1 MQIDIDSVAQYCY
14 TIDVPFV
21 YKPIST
27 YNILAYSNDNEYSSN
42 NQNNAYSFY
51 DQLGRSKEYVFNNQG
66 NIISETNVKGDK
78 IQYIYNESS
87 CNCGSAASIKY
98 PNGLIIEKEYDI
110 KGNLTKVF
118 NTFTKATTKYAYHTI
133 KGIDVVD
140 TITNALGQQTIYG
153 YDTLSNLIS
162 IMEPDGNI
170 SYISYNNQSLPV
182 TFTDQ
187 QGNISRTIYD
197 SLGQAI
203 ASINPKGDSTIYD
216 YDEFGNIRTITDP
229 QGRSINYNYDIMDRM
244 ISETDAAGNITR
256 YSYNNMS
263 ELDSLIDPMGHV
275 TTFNYD
281 AGGNLIKTTNHFGIS
296 RNYNYDEQGKLISY
310 ENARGQQILYQYD
323 NLGQLLRK
331 STQEDSTIARYG
343 YDNMGNMTIA
353 ANKNISINR
362 FYDLS
367 GRLVSESQS
376 ILKLNDTLSDNDT
389 ISADDFSKD
398 YSNLVINGDTV
409 IIDGEHHYLSISLIN
424 GAVVKHLATDLD
436 FVHKCNITARDFIW
450 VDTDSKIDVTGL
462 GYLGGGRDGNDT
474 TLGRTKG
481 NSLTEGSTPGSGG
494 SHGGKGGAFT
504 FGSSTIGLSA
514 RTYDDKLWP
523 TYPGSGGGSNGNPGF
538 NGGGV
543 IYLDAPR
550 IIVDGNL
557 VANGEDALNDNGGAG
572 AGGSIIVK
580 ADSLLGSGE
589 IKANGGNGIEGYEKP
604 RGGGGGRILISA
616 NIITPVIKFPFGGL
630 CGGSCGSLWYKNTF
644 GYYVLESVFQ
654 GDSIHKIDYQD
665 TIYNNSNIIVDGT
678 TLIINGQHA
687 FKSIKIISGGVLS
700 HDNPNED
707 TNCLGSILR
716 VSNQIDIDPS
726 SRIDLVGKGYAGSIG
741 NLCAQTINRQCGA
754 TGLSGGSYGGKGADL
769 NGSSG
774 DEYGDP
780 HNPHELG
787 SGGAQ
792 LNGNIES
799 KGGNGGGHITIF
811 CPKIN
816 LNGNIIANGSLG
828 LLGGAGSGG
837 SIIIHTDTI
846 LGMGEIKADGGS
858 YNYPG
863 QPFTGGGGGGGRIA
877 IFTRDNNTLNLNKI
891 HARGG
896 YGAKNGLPGTIYLSA
911 NDSLI
916 REYNKYPTVI
926 YKDTTISLTASDKH
940 LDSTSITLDGSYLTI
955 QGKHSFENLTVS
967 NWSTIEMNDS
977 LSVNVLKILDNG
989 YITQS
994 YPTITNDSIK
1004 TYAMHIIAKEI
1015 YIEEYG
1021 ILWAT
1026 GSGYPG
1032 GWPQIDSQITLSPFV
1047 GGSHGGNGGGWYK
1060 GWLCDSNEAQ
1070 FTGCSIGESGTIF
1083 DSYKF
1088 PNLPGGGG
1096 GNKAEPGCSG
1106 GGIIDLKCDLLYN
1119 KGKIFADGNMQFNI
1133 DNPKGAGAGGSILI
1147 RSSKIM
1153 GNGIY
1158 SAIGG
1163 LVYIYDRGRPPLARS
1178 GGGGRIAIHCPEIP
1192 SNLIDN
1198 LFVNSGKCNQYRLGT
1213 GAGTGSIFIS
1223 KDSLHAGKLIYKG
1236 DGGQKSNWRFRDRND
1251 YSVGPTYLDNINFAD
1266 DTLSIQNAWVVL
1278 RDTSTNKNI
1287 TNVNV
1292 ISGYLDISQ
1301 KLKINFLTIDSGD
1314 VLSLTDT
1321 LKIDTL
1327 QINNNGNLTTHYSE
1341 TGTVQPLNLVSHRVN
1356 ILPGGK
1362 IDVSR
1367 RGCRPGYRD
1376 DGSIASNDSTAGG
1389 SHAGKGGGNSCGT
1402 YGDIYNPHAAG
1413 AGGGQPNQDIYYPKF
1428 YNRGGGVVYIKA
1440 DTILLNGGVFADG
1453 IQDSTA
1459 MNKSGGSA
1467 GGSIIIKA
1475 GAISGNG
1482 TIRSSGG
1489 NELQQSWG
1497 PKLQAGGGGRIAV
1510 YADNAQGLFLEKM
1523 YAWGYNPGTIYL
1535 NIGDQPQLRF
1545 GGNLSK
1551 VHATTYSINDSTLIL
1566 NISGNTQVKL
1576 ASGSR
1581 VHMCSLSD
1589 TAVLILT
1596 DSIKSD
1602 SIILNNRSM
1611 ISNEIPQPFAEQQ
1624 LSINTRYL
1632 YIDTIA
1638 AVDVSDKGYPN
1649 GYNINWDT
1657 LSRTGY
1663 SIEFAGTHA
1672 GRGRSSIPNRKYV
1685 GKPYGNFWQ
1694 PTAMGG
1700 GSGLIDFFCTYNP
1713 LNCSSGAHQG
1723 GGAIS
1728 LQCQTI
1734 KNYGKI
1740 AANGG
1745 SYLQNYTYYGGGGG
1759 GSVSILCGKL
1769 EGTGQIQANGGFAGY
1784 LGGGGR
1790 IAIEADTMPASI
1802 DQQVSASGGAAG
1814 TILISD
1820 RTIAKSKLLVDNN
1833 NTTAEDTST
1842 WITSVGSG
1850 TISRATA
1857 DTLECATCNFPVY
1870 GGKPGL
1876 SGLHVTINPTDINDA
1891 FAHYTI
1897 LWNDKKRLA
1906 LDTIGGRSLL
1916 VYASVGQAF
1925 CGVIKVDT
1933 IIIRR
1938 GGRAYS
1944 TDPILYERLILTNGK
1959 LKDPLHGIQT
1969 GYAAPQKEPMRYGAN
1984 GKTVTDTGIAI
1995 NSRSV
2000 NSDSH
2005 PATIFERIA
2014 CGIRQRM
2021 AMHRAKREERQEVL
2035 SGAQPSQTAL
2045 MVQPGT
2051 GFITSLQNVALNS
2064 SAFAGSDKS
2073 QRADGKGINA
2083 SIRNNQAPTHC
2094 DAGDPAYTYD
2104 MLDRVTSMAS
2114 PAGVTRYHY
2123 DTHTGQLDSI
2133 ISPEGKAFGFTYDRG
2148 RLTRMSYPNGIS
2160 VNYTFDENDNL
2171 TDLHYQKEDGS
2182 TVKRYQY
2189 AYDKNGM
2196 RTSMQDNDGLHEYTY
2211 DSLYQIIQATHPTVQ
2226 NPLERFEYDAAG
2238 NRLSDEV
2245 KSAYQYN
2252 ELNQLTEDDSDLYNY
2267 DADGNMTEK
2276 ISKETG
2282 DTTRFVWDVENRLV
2296 EVRKPGM
2303 TVKYAYDALRR
2314 RMSKTVNAITTQFR
2328 YDGDN
2333 LILEIDDKD
2342 SIEAAYTFGLGID
2355 NPIAMHR
2362 NGGNYYYEKDGL
2374 GSVSAL
2380 TDSIAVVVKEY
2391 KYTVF
2396 GQIIAESGED
2406 IENPF
2411 TYTSRELDVE
2421 TGNYYYRARYYNAEI
2436 GRFLGEDPIG
2446 IVSGEINLYRFV
2458 WNSPLAYIDPL
2469 GLEGE
2474 NCIIKWFKDY
2484 TPESIKKFLLN
2495 AIQMKVV
2502 KNMFPKPSNVID
2514 QAQAINALY
2523 RLTPGQNAALQQL
2536 ELNGGV
2542 APSPG
2547 TGSNDSARTAQ
2558 TLNILSAGLKLAG
2571 E

>member
-1 MQIDIDSVAQYCY
+1 LSLSYTIPGGHAFTNIDVGLTYWSSTAKPRAILELSASSIPMTPTYMKWQINTPGSTKQWIFNGPTKPFSISYIWQADTLNSNLTTGLYSYGYIISDIFMPGVYRYRPDVDENLVVRYSTPTEKKSYFYGFQTVINRTKSPYGSGWAIDGVTQLIRKKGSFSGNYPHNSAIISVVDNKPVSLEDTTFHIPSGMSYKLALGNTRGSADGNHVSIIGSGMEGTIYWYNQKTDKYDPPEGSYDSLSYDGDAWIRKLQNGSIEIYSNDGLLRKKIDRKGNKSIYSYDAFGVRLLKITDEKSGKSSELKYDNKDNLCAVVDQFGRTTNIQIDDKGDLVAIETPDNIMVRQYKYKDHLAIEKDLINGNNSRYYYNMYGSIDSTKSPSGLRTVYVRAGESNIANSKSELVDSLSAYQSYRNRQEEICTQMQIDIDSVAQYCY

-1213 GAGTGSIFIS
+1213 GAGTG
-1223 KDSLHAGKLIYKG
+1223 
-1236 DGGQKSNWRFRDRND
+1236 
-1251 YSVGPTYLDNINFAD
+1251 
-1266 DTLSIQNAWVVL
+1266 
-1278 RDTSTNKNI
+1278 
-1287 TNVNV
+1287 
-1292 ISGYLDISQ
+1292 
-1301 KLKINFLTIDSGD
+1301 
-1314 VLSLTDT
+1314 
-1321 LKIDTL
+1321 
-1327 QINNNGNLTTHYSE
+1327 
-1341 TGTVQPLNLVSHRVN
+1341 
-1356 ILPGGK
+1356 
-1362 IDVSR
+1362 
-1367 RGCRPGYRD
+1367 
-1376 DGSIASNDSTAGG
+1376 
-1389 SHAGKGGGNSCGT
+1389 
-1402 YGDIYNPHAAG
+1402 
-1413 AGGGQPNQDIYYPKF
+1413 
-1428 YNRGGGVVYIKA
+1428 
-1440 DTILLNGGVFADG
+1440 
-1453 IQDSTA
+1453 
-1459 MNKSGGSA
+1459 
-1467 GGSIIIKA
+1467 
-1475 GAISGNG
+1475 
-1482 TIRSSGG
+1482 
-1489 NELQQSWG
+1489 
-1497 PKLQAGGGGRIAV
+1497 
-1510 YADNAQGLFLEKM
+1510 
-1523 YAWGYNPGTIYL
+1523 
-1535 NIGDQPQLRF
+1535 
-1545 GGNLSK
+1545 
-1551 VHATTYSINDSTLIL
+1551 
-1566 NISGNTQVKL
+1566 
-1576 ASGSR
+1576 
-1581 VHMCSLSD
+1581 
-1589 TAVLILT
+1589 
-1596 DSIKSD
+1596 
-1602 SIILNNRSM
+1602 
-1611 ISNEIPQPFAEQQ
+1611 
-1624 LSINTRYL
+1624 
-1632 YIDTIA
+1632 
-1638 AVDVSDKGYPN
+1638 
-1649 GYNINWDT
+1649 
-1657 LSRTGY
+1657 
-1663 SIEFAGTHA
+1663 
-1672 GRGRSSIPNRKYV
+1672 
-1685 GKPYGNFWQ
+1685 
-1694 PTAMGG
+1694 
-1700 GSGLIDFFCTYNP
+1700 
-1713 LNCSSGAHQG
+1713 
-1723 GGAIS
+1723 
-1728 LQCQTI
+1728 
-1734 KNYGKI
+1734 
-1740 AANGG
+1740 
-1745 SYLQNYTYYGGGGG
+1745 
-1759 GSVSILCGKL
+1759 
-1769 EGTGQIQANGGFAGY
+1769 
-1784 LGGGGR
+1784 
-1790 IAIEADTMPASI
+1790 
-1802 DQQVSASGGAAG
+1802 
-1814 TILISD
+1814 
-1820 RTIAKSKLLVDNN
+1820 
-1833 NTTAEDTST
+1833 
-1842 WITSVGSG
+1842 
-1850 TISRATA
+1850 
-1857 DTLECATCNFPVY
+1857 
-1870 GGKPGL
+1870 
-1876 SGLHVTINPTDINDA
+1876 
-1891 FAHYTI
+1891 
-1897 LWNDKKRLA
+1897 
-1906 LDTIGGRSLL
+1906 
-1916 VYASVGQAF
+1916 
-1925 CGVIKVDT
+1925 
-1933 IIIRR
+1933 
-1938 GGRAYS
+1938 
-1944 TDPILYERLILTNGK
+1944 
-1959 LKDPLHGIQT
+1959 
-1969 GYAAPQKEPMRYGAN
+1969 
-1984 GKTVTDTGIAI
+1984 
-1995 NSRSV
+1995 
-2000 NSDSH
+2000 
-2005 PATIFERIA
+2005 
-2014 CGIRQRM
+2014 
-2021 AMHRAKREERQEVL
+2021 
-2035 SGAQPSQTAL
+2035 
-2045 MVQPGT
+2045 
-2051 GFITSLQNVALNS
+2051 
-2064 SAFAGSDKS
+2064 
-2073 QRADGKGINA
+2073 
-2083 SIRNNQAPTHC
+2083 
-2094 DAGDPAYTYD
+2094 
-2104 MLDRVTSMAS
+2104 
-2114 PAGVTRYHY
+2114 
-2123 DTHTGQLDSI
+2123 
-2133 ISPEGKAFGFTYDRG
+2133 
-2148 RLTRMSYPNGIS
+2148 
-2160 VNYTFDENDNL
+2160 
-2171 TDLHYQKEDGS
+2171 
-2182 TVKRYQY
+2182 
-2189 AYDKNGM
+2189 
-2196 RTSMQDNDGLHEYTY
+2196 
-2211 DSLYQIIQATHPTVQ
+2211 
-2226 NPLERFEYDAAG
+2226 
-2238 NRLSDEV
+2238 
-2245 KSAYQYN
+2245 
-2252 ELNQLTEDDSDLYNY
+2252 
-2267 DADGNMTEK
+2267 
-2276 ISKETG
+2276 
-2282 DTTRFVWDVENRLV
+2282 
-2296 EVRKPGM
+2296 
-2303 TVKYAYDALRR
+2303 
-2314 RMSKTVNAITTQFR
+2314 
-2328 YDGDN
+2328 
-2333 LILEIDDKD
+2333 
-2342 SIEAAYTFGLGID
+2342 
-2355 NPIAMHR
+2355 
-2362 NGGNYYYEKDGL
+2362 
-2374 GSVSAL
+2374 
-2380 TDSIAVVVKEY
+2380 
-2391 KYTVF
+2391 
-2396 GQIIAESGED
+2396 
-2406 IENPF
+2406 
-2411 TYTSRELDVE
+2411 
-2421 TGNYYYRARYYNAEI
+2421 
-2436 GRFLGEDPIG
+2436 
-2446 IVSGEINLYRFV
+2446 
-2458 WNSPLAYIDPL
+2458 
-2469 GLEGE
+2469 
-2474 NCIIKWFKDY
+2474 
-2484 TPESIKKFLLN
+2484 
-2495 AIQMKVV
+2495 
-2502 KNMFPKPSNVID
+2502 
-2514 QAQAINALY
+2514 
-2523 RLTPGQNAALQQL
+2523 
-2536 ELNGGV
+2536 
-2542 APSPG
+2542 
-2547 TGSNDSARTAQ
+2547 
-2558 TLNILSAGLKLAG
+2558 
-2571 E
+2571 